1 MITNIFSRKHYPA
14 LLAGAWISLVSCDSG
29 LLDTVPNDRIS
40 SEIYWQ
46 TPNDALLAVNSLYND
61 LDGTDIFSFDALTDI
76 AHTNDPFE
84 VQANIE
90 KGVFDA
96 LNTRIETVW
105 TAAYKG
111 IAAANLVL
119 ENVDRIT
126 FTDEALLKR
135 YKAEARVLRAYQYI
149 KLVPLFGEAPLVVQS
164 LTLDESRQITR
175 TPVRE
180 IWEFIDRELEEAS
193 ADLPDSYD
201 AKEKGRITRWAALGL
216 KARAALYAGESR
228 KAADA
233 AAQIIR
239 SGRFTLYPE
248 YAGLFRYEAE
258 NNSEILLDKQYI
270 KDLYKN
276 NVFYLLAPY
285 SQKNANS
292 NYVPTKAL
300 VDLYETADGK
310 NITDA
315 DSGYDPAHPYENRD
329 PRLHFSIYL
338 DGDLLP
344 DGKTVFRPAPNS
356 DSNDAVGK
364 SYHNSTTGFNIRK
377 YVNAEDYADIN
388 NSGMNLILLRYAEVL
403 LTYAEAKIALH
414 ETDASVYE
422 AINLVR
428 NGRDDVKQPSIPEGQ
443 SEEALREIVRRERAV
458 ELAFEG
464 LRLADIRRWSIA
476 ETVLPGNIYG
486 ITYVDDN
493 QEVKV
498 VQVVS
503 ATRAFRAD
511 RDYLWP
517 VPQKERDL
525 NPNLTQNPNW

>member
-1 MITNIFSRKHYPA
+1 MSLMA
-14 LLAGAWISLVSCDSG
+14 VAVGATSCDGG

-46 TPNDALLAVNSLYND
+46 SPDDALLAVNSLYGD

-90 KGVFDA
+90 KGIYDA
-96 LNTRIETVW
+96 LNTRIDNVW
-105 TAAYKG
+105 SAAYKG
-111 IAAANLVL
+111 IAAAGLFL
-119 ENVDRIT
+119 ENVDGIA
-126 FTDEALLKR
+126 FADEALKKR

-149 KLVPLFGEAPLVVQS
+149 KLAPLFGDVPLVEKP
-164 LTLDESRQITR
+164 LTLDESRKITR
-175 TPVRE
+175 TPVGE
-180 IWEFIDRELEEAS
+180 IWDFVDRELDEVYG
-193 ADLPDSYD
+193 DLPDAYG
-201 AKEKGRITRWAALGL
+201 ANEKGRITKWAALGL
-216 KARAALYAGESR
+216 KARAALYAGNYR

-233 AAQIIR
+233 AAQIIN
-239 SGRFTLYPE
+239 SGEFSLYPE
-248 YAGLFRYEAE
+248 YGKLFRYEAE
-258 NNSEILLDKQYI
+258 NNSEVLLDKQFI
-270 KDLYKN
+270 KDLYRH

-285 SQKNANS
+285 SQKNADS
-292 NYVPTKAL
+292 RYVPTKAL
-300 VDLYETADGK
+300 VDLYRTADGE

-315 DSGYDPAHPYENRD
+315 GSGYDPARPYENRD

-338 DGDLLP
+338 DGDILP
-344 DGKTVFRPAPNS
+344 DGTTVFHPAPNS

-364 SYHNSTTGFNIRK
+364 SYHNSTTGFNIKK

-388 NSGMNLILLRYAEVL
+388 NSGINIILLRYAEVL
-403 LTYAEAKIALH
+403 LTYAEAKIELN
-414 ETDASVYE
+414 ETDPSVYD

-428 NGRDDVKQPSIPEGQ
+428 NGRNDVKLPSVASGQ
-443 SEEALREIVRRERAV
+443 SGNDLRETVRRERVV

-464 LRLADIRRWSIA
+464 LRLADIRRWRIA

-486 ITYVDDN
+486 ITYADDDN
-493 QEVKV
+493 TVQV

-503 ATRAFRAD
+503 ATRAFRTD

-525 NPNLTQNPNW
+525 NPNLSQNNNW